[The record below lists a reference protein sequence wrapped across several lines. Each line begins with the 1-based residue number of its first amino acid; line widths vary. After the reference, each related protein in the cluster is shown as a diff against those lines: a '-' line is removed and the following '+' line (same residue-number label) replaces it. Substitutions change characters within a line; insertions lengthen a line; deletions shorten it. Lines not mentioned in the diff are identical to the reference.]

1 MYLAQVSKITGIE
14 SKTRTTSHP
23 PLLTLHSSISV
34 QRKGKIDKIYGICI
48 VLSNMVFMRIFEIFF
63 GI

>member
-1 MYLAQVSKITGIE
+1 MYLAQVSKITRIE

-48 VLSNMVFMRIFEIFF
+48 VLSNVVFYENF
-63 GI
+63 